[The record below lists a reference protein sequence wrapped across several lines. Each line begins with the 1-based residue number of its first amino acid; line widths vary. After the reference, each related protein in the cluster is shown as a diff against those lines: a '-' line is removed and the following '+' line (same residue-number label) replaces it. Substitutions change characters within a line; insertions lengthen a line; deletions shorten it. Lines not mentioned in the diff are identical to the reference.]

1 MCVSSSA
8 VCLVTTY
15 LYVVLLTRNLFYV
28 IGPNVPVKEVHTAAA
43 RSGEVHV
50 AAGRPVDDRATI
62 STSTL
67 EEFAKEMRYN
77 ACIRLRVCV
86 RKRVC
91 MVCVL
96 FVWFCVTS
104 CDHVVVCVSAKNTGL
119 CKQLGLLD
127 LRFLRQKLS
136 PFFKREKK
144 AGRGM
149 CTPYLVFVC
158 FCLVFC

>member
-1 MCVSSSA
+1 MPV
-8 VCLVTTY
+8 
-15 LYVVLLTRNLFYV
+15 
-28 IGPNVPVKEVHTAAA
+28 VKELVASAH
-43 RSGEVHV
+43 SGEVRV
-50 AAGRPVDDRATI
+50 AAGRPVDERATI
-62 STSTL
+62 STPTDTKL
-67 EEFAKEMRYN
+67 KEFAALLRYN

-96 FVWFCVTS
+96 FVWFSVIS
-104 CDHVVVCVSAKNTGL
+104 CDHVVVCDSDNNAVL
-119 CKQLGLLD
+119 CKKLD
-127 LRFLRQKLS
+127 LSNMRFLKRKLC
-136 PFFKREKK
+136 PFFTKEKK

>member
-28 IGPNVPVKEVHTAAA
+28 IGPNVPVKEVHTASAH
-43 RSGEVHV
+43 SGEVRV
-50 AAGRPVDDRATI
+50 AAGRPVDERATI

-67 EEFAKEMRYN
+67 EEFAREMRYN
-77 ACIRLRVCV
+77 ECICLRVCV

-96 FVWFCVTS
+96 FVWFSVIS
-104 CDHVVVCVSAKNTGL
+104 CDHVVVCDSDNNAVL
-119 CKQLGLLD
+119 CKKLD
-127 LRFLRQKLS
+127 LLNMRFLKRKLS
-136 PFFKREKK
+136 PFFTREKK